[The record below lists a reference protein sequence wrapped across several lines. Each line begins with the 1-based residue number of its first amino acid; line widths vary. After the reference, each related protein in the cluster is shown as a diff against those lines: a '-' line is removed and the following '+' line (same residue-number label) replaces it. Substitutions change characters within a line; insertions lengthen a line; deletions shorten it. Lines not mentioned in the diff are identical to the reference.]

1 MNVREQDIKKWL
13 CQLLDQTYLNAEA
26 YKHFYIRIL
35 PKERKR
41 TIGNYLEVERVIEV
55 SNLLRE
61 PAEILLTLL
70 RLLATHVVVVTRE
83 QFEEEEA
90 KEKIVKELL
99 TELIKQGKVSPKE
112 QEIMVDTGFLE
123 EEIALYGDLDS
134 WVEELQGTLY
144 CTVVENGFSIKA
156 ALRKRGYQWLKSRQ
170 AWVKS
175 HKTQEGAETEKALLW
190 TLSSEIEVSVETPI
204 TCLFYFDYY
213 IAVKPVERYNETI
226 DSFGYIYENYEFKK
240 KYIKKVAVRYFP
252 RERERLAQLEIPFE
266 LVVPKERQIII

>member
-70 RLLATHVVVVTRE
+70 RLLATHVIVVTRE

-99 TELIKQGKVSPKE
+99 TEL
-112 QEIMVDTGFLE
+112 
-123 EEIALYGDLDS
+123 
-134 WVEELQGTLY
+134 
-144 CTVVENGFSIKA
+144 
-156 ALRKRGYQWLKSRQ
+156 
-170 AWVKS
+170 
-175 HKTQEGAETEKALLW
+175 
-190 TLSSEIEVSVETPI
+190 
-204 TCLFYFDYY
+204 
-213 IAVKPVERYNETI
+213 
-226 DSFGYIYENYEFKK
+226 
-240 KYIKKVAVRYFP
+240 
-252 RERERLAQLEIPFE
+252 
-266 LVVPKERQIII
+266 